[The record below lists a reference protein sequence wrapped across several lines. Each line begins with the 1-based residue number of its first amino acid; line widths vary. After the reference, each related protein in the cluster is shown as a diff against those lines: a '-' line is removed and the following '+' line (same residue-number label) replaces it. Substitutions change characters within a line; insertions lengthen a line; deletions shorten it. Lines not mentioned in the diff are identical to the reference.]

1 MARQGR
7 RSLSRKAASNLTLAI
22 DYLFASVKEYRT
34 VVEMPKPCN
43 AFMFVD
49 LLEHYVK

>member
-7 RSLSRKAASNLTLAI
+7 RSLSRKAVINFTLAI
-22 DYLFASVKEYRT
+22 DYLFASVKEHRT